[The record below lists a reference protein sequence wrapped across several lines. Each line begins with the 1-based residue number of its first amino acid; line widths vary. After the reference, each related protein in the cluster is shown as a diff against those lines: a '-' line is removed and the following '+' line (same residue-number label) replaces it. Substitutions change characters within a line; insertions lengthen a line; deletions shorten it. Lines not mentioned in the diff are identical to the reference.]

1 MKIAMV
7 TTVGDRCGIAS
18 YSASLAESLRLV
30 PKTEIEIVPITVGE
44 QPPLHYQEQARAIN
58 AAEVD
63 VVHFQHEFSFWGF
76 PPPNGRSAFA
86 ELRALVRKPT
96 VVTAHTTLGL
106 DAIFPIPSRRNPIG
120 WLRRKRMLAHR
131 GWRENVE
138 VKTFDADATIVHT
151 EAAQDEFARRGLDRQ
166 RLFVVPM
173 GIPAPLIA
181 ATGGQA
187 FRDRWGLQGKR
198 LLTLFGYVTPNKGY
212 ALVADVLRHLPDDVV
227 FVIAGGARRPVE
239 QQYVDAVER
248 HVRKIGMKKRV
259 IVTGHLSD
267 AEIAEAMA
275 ATDLALAP
283 HTQATNS
290 YSVTFPLT
298 YGKATLASDLPC
310 FREMAAASDSLELF
324 ENRNKADLRQKLVA
338 LLEDGARRERLAAN
352 ALRHAERFSWP
363 NVARATRDVYA
374 KAAARHRL
382 S

>member
-7 TTVGDRCGIAS
+7 TTVGQRCGIAS

-30 PKTEIEIVPITVGE
+30 PETEIEIVPITVGA
-44 QPPLHYQEQARAIN
+44 QPSSHYEEQARALN
-58 AAEVD
+58 AASVD

-106 DAIFPIPSRRNPIG
+106 DAIFPMTSRRNPVR
-120 WLRRKRMLAHR
+120 WLRRKRLLAHR
-131 GWRENVE
+131 GWRESVE

-151 EAAQDEFARRGLDRQ
+151 ETAHNEFALRGLDRQ

-173 GIPAPLIA
+173 GIPSPLPA
-181 ATGGQA
+181 ATAGQA
-187 FRDRWGLQGKR
+187 FRERWGLHGKR
-198 LLTLFGYVTPNKGY
+198 LLTLFGYITPNKGY
-212 ALVADVLRHLPDDVV
+212 TLVADALRHLPDDVV
-227 FVIAGGARRPVE
+227 LVIAGGARRPIE

-248 HVRKIGMKKRV
+248 HVRKIGMTRRV
-259 IVTGHLSD
+259 IITGYLSD
-267 AEIAEAMA
+267 AEVAEAMA

-290 YSVTFPLT
+290 YSVAFPLT
-298 YGKATLASDLPC
+298 YGKPTLASDLPC
-310 FREMAAASDSLELF
+310 FREMAATSDSLELF
-324 ENRNKADLRQKLVA
+324 ENRSKADFRRKLVA
-338 LLEDGARRERLAAN
+338 LLEDGARREQLAAN
-352 ALRHAERFSWP
+352 ALRHAERFRWP
-363 NVARATRDVYA
+363 NVAQATRDVYA
-374 KAAARHRL
+374 KAAARHRR